1 MCSERHYMCYK
12 RRNVLKLSR
21 MRSLVSYEIRWGQS
35 VVSGSEEGMV
45 IESQRSLSSRF
56 FQDSLVLRGF

>member
-1 MCSERHYMCYK
+1 MCYK

-21 MRSLVSYEIRWGQS
+21 MGSLVSYEVRWGQG

-45 IESQRSLSSRF
+45 IES
-56 FQDSLVLRGF
+56 